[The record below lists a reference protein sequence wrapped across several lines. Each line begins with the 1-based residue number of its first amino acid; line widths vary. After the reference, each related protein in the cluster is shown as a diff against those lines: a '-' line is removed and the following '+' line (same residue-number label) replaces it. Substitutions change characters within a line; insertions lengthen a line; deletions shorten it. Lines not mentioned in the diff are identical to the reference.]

1 VEASSSGVF
10 MGVYDGHGGP
20 EAAAFLEATLFG
32 FLQQAMLARGGV
44 TEQTIVQAFRVS
56 LESTTGP
63 RNQDPWI
70 REISIGWADEK
81 AEYLSVLVYGEVA

>member
-1 VEASSSGVF
+1 

-44 TEQTIVQAFRVS
+44 SEQTIVQAFRVS
-56 LESTTGP
+56 LESTSWSEESRP
-63 RNQDPWI
+63 LDSPFSA
-70 REISIGWADEK
+70 ISIG
-81 AEYLSVLVYGEVA
+81 